1 MWLKIPLPT
10 NLWHSYGILYQ
21 ISLIWKAKW
30 HLFFWKNS
38 YKNGHCVPAA
48 LVAKWSA
55 RSLVRILGGF
65 EFKIRAILNPD
76 LFFYE
81 NAMPTLLLACYVQLK
96 LLTCFKFL
104 D

>member
-1 MWLKIPLPT
+1 M
-10 NLWHSYGILYQ
+10 
-21 ISLIWKAKW
+21 
-30 HLFFWKNS
+30 
-38 YKNGHCVPAA
+38 A
-48 LVAKWSA
+48 LVRYTVSNFTDLEGKMAFIFLEKFIQK
-55 RSLVRILGGF
+55 RSLCTCSLGCKVVSPLVRILGGF